1 MSAQPDPF
9 LELAR
14 RAEAQGKRTDELLT
28 ELLALDEPPLG
39 EHVWPIVME
48 SIKEFEEGKARPAR
62 EVLDRLEQKFG
73 S

>member
-39 EHVWPIVME
+39 DHVWPIVEMGIE
-48 SIKEFEEGKARPAR
+48 DMKAGRMKDAR
-62 EVLDRLEQKFG
+62 EALDGMKVRFG
-73 S
+73 L